1 MKAALRLIT
10 LLLLVMAV
18 TSISPAQKGDAHTR
32 ARGLFVN
39 KKSDAIRILILKK
52 EGTEGEVYAP
62 VSPNYVFK
70 TGDEIKA
77 RFESNF
83 DGYVYVINLQPS
95 GKRCLVF
102 PFASGASNKI
112 KAADPQEL
120 PQGASWQFDPESG
133 SEDLQFILSREPIP
147 YLDAAWRNPHCA
159 DLTKCCEIGLESK
172 EGGKQKT
179 QPSGIQTGRL
189 AKVLPGNEVSLVRSR
204 NIVVAQGK
212 DKNEEGSYVA
222 ISDSKGQGLNLKPGQ
237 AVVFEV
243 RLKRQ

>member
-1 MKAALRLIT
+1 MKTASRLIT
-10 LLLLVMAV
+10 SLLLVIIA
-18 TSISPAQKGDAHTR
+18 TSISPAQKGNLQTR

-39 KKSDAIRILILKK
+39 KKADAIRILILKK
-52 EGTEGEVYAP
+52 EGEIFTP
-62 VSPNYVFK
+62 VSPNYLFQ
-70 TGDEIKA
+70 TGDEIQA

-83 DGYVYVINLQPS
+83 DGYVYVINLQPN
-95 GKRCLVF
+95 GKKCLVF

-112 KAADPQEL
+112 SAADPQEL
-120 PQGASWQFDPESG
+120 PKGATWQFDPDSG
-133 SEDLQFILSREPIP
+133 SEVLQFILSRDPIP
-147 YLDAAWRNPHCA
+147 YLDAAWRNPRCA
-159 DLTKCCEIGLESK
+159 DLTKCCEIGLEQK

-179 QPSGIQTGRL
+179 QQPGIQTGSL

-222 ISDSKGQGLNLKPGQ
+222 ISDSKGQGQSLKSGQ

-243 RLKRQ
+243 RLKRK